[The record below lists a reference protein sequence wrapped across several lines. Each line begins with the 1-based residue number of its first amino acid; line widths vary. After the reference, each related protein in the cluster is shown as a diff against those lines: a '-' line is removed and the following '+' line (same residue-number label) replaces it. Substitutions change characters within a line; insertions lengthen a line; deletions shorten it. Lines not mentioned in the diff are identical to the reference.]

1 MSDKLGNDLQGNKI
15 LSNLYKTLKAQK
27 LLTLR
32 GGERKMKNSDM
43 IKSLVLVFIFG
54 GWFLN
59 NPLPAC
65 AGVSVTIYNQN
76 LGLIKDVRELEFQK
90 GKSMIKFTDV
100 ASQIDPTSVHF
111 KLVDPSARVEILE
124 QNYQYDLVSSSK
136 ILQKYVDKEI
146 ELFTKSEGAEGGVK
160 SYKGRLLSFSNE
172 NVTLQE
178 PDGAIRII
186 RMGEVRDL
194 YFPTLPEGLITKPT
208 LVWLLD
214 SQVGGKRKA
223 EVSYLTTGINWHAE
237 YVAVVDQR
245 DQNLELAGWVS
256 IDNRSGA
263 TYEDAKVKLIA
274 GEVHRIREERRPPR
288 LAKGYAAEAVGVPQ
302 FEEKPFFEYHL
313 YTLLRPATIK
323 DNEIK
328 QVSLFSSTPV
338 KVKKI
343 FTYDGA
349 RYQDK
354 VRVELEFKNSESA
367 GLGMPLPQGK
377 IRVYKEDV
385 DKALEFVGED
395 KIDHTPKDEKVRV
408 FLGNAFDIVGERQ
421 KTDFKKITDDITD
434 ESYQIKLRN
443 HKEEK
448 VEVVVVEHLHPYTE
462 WEIRETTHPYN
473 KKDANTIEFKIQI
486 DPDQE
491 VVLNYTVRYYR

>member
-1 MSDKLGNDLQGNKI
+1 
-15 LSNLYKTLKAQK
+15 
-27 LLTLR
+27 
-32 GGERKMKNSDM
+32 MKNSVTFRLL
-43 IKSLVLVFIFG
+43 ILGSVFVLG
-54 GWFLN
+54 GW
-59 NPLPAC
+59 LPGMSSLAY
-65 AGVSVTIYNQN
+65 AEVAVTIYNQD
-76 LGLIKDVRELEFQK
+76 LGLIKDVRELQFQK
-90 GKSMIKFTDV
+90 GRSIIKFTDV
-100 ASQIDPTSVHF
+100 AARIDPTSVHF
-111 KLVDPSARVEILE
+111 KPVNASDRVSILE

-146 ELFTKSEGAEGGVK
+146 ELFTRSAGSEGEGK
-160 SYKGRLLSFSNE
+160 SYKGRLLSYSND

-178 PDGAIRII
+178 PEGAIRIV
-186 RMGEVRDL
+186 RLDEVRDL

-214 SQVGGKRKA
+214 SQVSGKRRA
-223 EVSYLTTGINWHAE
+223 EVSYLTGGINWHAE

-245 DQNLELAGWVS
+245 DENLELAAWVS

-263 TYEDAKVKLIA
+263 TYEEAKVKLIA
-274 GEVHRIREERRPPR
+274 GEVHRVREERMPPR
-288 LAKGYAAEAVGVPQ
+288 LAKGMVYDMAAGAPQ
-302 FEEKPFFEYHL
+302 FEEKAFFEYHL

-328 QVSLFSSTPV
+328 QVSLFPSTDV
-338 KVKKI
+338 EVKKI

-349 RYQDK
+349 RYDKK
-354 VRVELEFKNSESA
+354 VRVELEFENSESA

-395 KIDHTPKDEKVRV
+395 RIDHTPKDEKVRV
-408 FLGNAFDIVGERQ
+408 FLGNAFDLVGERQ
-421 KTDFKKITDDITD
+421 KIDFKKIRDDITD

-443 HKEEK
+443 HKEEA
-448 VEVVVVEHLHPYTE
+448 VEVVVVEHLSAYTE
-462 WEIRETTHPYN
+462 WEIRESTYSHE
-473 KKDANTIEFKIQI
+473 KKDAGTIEFKIRLA
-486 DPDQE
+486 PDEE

>member
-1 MSDKLGNDLQGNKI
+1 
-15 LSNLYKTLKAQK
+15 
-27 LLTLR
+27 
-32 GGERKMKNSDM
+32 MKNLV
-43 IKSLVLVFIFG
+43 IFSLFVLSLAVG
-54 GWFLN
+54 GW
-59 NPLPAC
+59 LPGEPSSAY
-65 AGVSVTIYNQN
+65 AGVSVTIYNQD
-76 LGLIKDVRELEFQK
+76 LGLVKDVRELEFQK
-90 GKSMIKFTDV
+90 GVSIIQFTEV

-111 KLVDPSARVEILE
+111 KPVNPSDRVSILE
-124 QNYQYDLVSSSK
+124 QNYQYDLVSSTK

-146 ELFTKSEGAEGGVK
+146 ELFAKSGAPMGEER
-160 SYKGRLLSFSNE
+160 SYKGRLLSYSND

-178 PDGAIRII
+178 PGGAIRIV
-186 RMGEVRDL
+186 RLDEVRDL

-214 SQVGGKRKA
+214 SQVSGKKKA
-223 EVSYLTTGINWHAE
+223 EVSYLTSGINWHSE
-237 YVAVVDQR
+237 YVAVVDQK
-245 DQNLELAGWVS
+245 DENLELAGWVS

-263 TYEDAKVKLIA
+263 TYQDAKVKLIA
-274 GEVHRIREERRPPR
+274 GEVHRVREERVPVR
-288 LAKGYAAEAVGVPQ
+288 LAKVPVPEMAAGVPQ
-302 FEEKPFFEYHL
+302 FEEKAFFEYHL

-328 QVSLFSSTPV
+328 QVSLFPSTNV
-338 KVKKI
+338 ETKKI

-349 RYQDK
+349 IYEDK
-354 VRVELEFKNSESA
+354 VRVELEFKNSKAA

-421 KTDFKKITDDITD
+421 KIDFKKISDDISE

-443 HKEEK
+443 HKEEA
-448 VEVVVVEHLHPYTE
+448 VEVVVVEHLYTYIQ
-462 WEIRETTHPYN
+462 WEIRETTSDYE
-473 KKDANTIEFKIQI
+473 KKDASTIEFKVSLSS
-486 DPDQE
+486 DQE